1 MYLQK
6 GVKRFFC
13 ITINLYLFKEL
24 EVGNKSISWTNV
36 SNPFNDL
43 GSIGSWFL
51 LKWGTKMIMFLN
63 VFNIND

>member
-51 LKWGTKMIMFLN
+51 LK
-63 VFNIND
+63 